1 MLESEDNRMAS
12 GEQEV
17 DISDR
22 DVWDDSTLIRHWD
35 ASLAEYKKY
44 HSLEAQGQAG
54 PASVTERSD
63 VEMEQHGVK
72 QPNVEP
78 QEQVQHEEEEEEEIL
93 GEGDNEENDE
103 TNTTQQGPVISL
115 DNLDD
120 GMKQLAMA
128 WYWAGYYHG
137 LEVGKKR
144 AS

>member
-1 MLESEDNRMAS
+1 MAS

-22 DVWDDSTLIRHWD
+22 DVWDDSALIKHWD

-44 HSLEAQGQAG
+44 HSLEAQGHDDGDQRAPVAEG
-54 PASVTERSD
+54 PD
-63 VEMEQHGVK
+63 VEME
-72 QPNVEP
+72 ER
-78 QEQVQHEEEEEEEIL
+78 QVQGEQKEYDDEQEEEMEGEEMVEDRENQ
-93 GEGDNEENDE
+93 GNGDDDVREE
-103 TNTTQQGPVISL
+103 TNPPPPPPGAVISL

-120 GMKQLAMA
+120 GVKQLAMA

-144 AS
+144 